1 MGDATG
7 APPETAGREILVYD
21 PKRRPLN
28 WTEIILP
35 HQCAVFLRNHRLGI
49 SVNRDGEPR
58 TAESATCILFDSIV
72 QAEPFCQATVNA
84 KLDLSCEI
92 LDYEGPMHPP
102 LLTVVFNH
110 SGGDDDTR
118 GWFGRHR
125 RIVFLFAV
133 CAALPFFYYDFHHGG
148 TLVLTIIGI
157 NIIVAGL
164 RVLLWDWGSKNTER
178 ERLARLEAHRRRER
192 EHEQVSGERG

>member
-1 MGDATG
+1 MVDATDASG
-7 APPETAGREILVYD
+7 KTAGREILVYD
-21 PKRRPLN
+21 HKRRPHN

-35 HQCAVFLRNHRLGI
+35 HECAVFLRDRRLGV
-49 SVNRDGEPR
+49 SVNRDGQPC
-58 TAESATCILFDSIV
+58 TNESATCILFDSIN
-72 QAEPFCQATVNA
+72 QAEAFCRTAV
-84 KLDLSCEI
+84 KGKPDLSCEV
-92 LDYEGPMHPP
+92 LDYEGPLHPP

-125 RIVFLFAV
+125 RIVFLFAL
-133 CAALPFFYYDFHHGG
+133 CAALPLFYYDFRHEG

-164 RVLLWDWGSKNTER
+164 RVLLWDSGSKRTER
-178 ERLARLEAHRRRER
+178 ERLARIEAHRRLER
-192 EHEQVSGERG
+192 EHEQSSAERS

>member
-1 MGDATG
+1 MGDATD
-7 APPETAGREILVYD
+7 ASSQTAGREILLYD
-21 PKRRPLN
+21 HKRRPRN
-28 WTEIILP
+28 WSEIILP
-35 HQCAVFLRNHRLGI
+35 HQCAVFLRNRRLGV
-49 SVNRDGEPR
+49 SVSRDGMPG
-58 TAESATCILFDSIV
+58 TTESATCVLFESIAR
-72 QAEPFCQATVNA
+72 AEAFCQATVNSMP
-84 KLDLSCEI
+84 DLSCEI

-102 LLTVVFNH
+102 LLTVVLKH

-125 RIVFLFAV
+125 RIVFLFALCV
-133 CAALPFFYYDFHHGG
+133 ALPLFYYDFRHGG

-178 ERLARLEAHRRRER
+178 ERLACLEADLRRER
-192 EHEQVSGERG
+192 EQASLVKD